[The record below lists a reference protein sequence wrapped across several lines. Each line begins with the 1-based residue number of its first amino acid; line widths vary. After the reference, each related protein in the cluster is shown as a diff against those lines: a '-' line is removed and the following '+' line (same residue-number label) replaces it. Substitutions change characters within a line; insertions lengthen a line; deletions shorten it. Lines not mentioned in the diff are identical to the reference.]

1 MDLNTALKT
10 RKSIR
15 AFKSDPVSRE
25 QVEALLAMAALSP
38 SGTNVQPWKVYVA
51 MGGARERLTTELLAY
66 REANPE
72 DGGKEWPMQSKR
84 IEPYLSRMRKLG
96 KDMYTLLEIP
106 KGDKQANW
114 NQWGRNYEF
123 FDAPVGLIFT
133 IEKDLDRTNWLDI
146 GIFIQT
152 LMLAATANGLDT
164 CAQGAWNQ
172 FYKVTKSVLNIPDNE
187 FVVCGMSLGYAVE
200 TAPVN
205 TLVSERE
212 PVSNFARFCED

>member
-1 MDLNTALKT
+1 MEIEKALRD
-10 RKSIR
+10 RKSVR
-15 AFKSDPVSRE
+15 AFKSDPVSRAQIE
-25 QVEALLAMAALSP
+25 QLLENAALSP

-51 MGGARERLTTELLAY
+51 MGPARERLTKELLAY
-66 REANPE
+66 REAHPD
-72 DGGKEWPMQSKR
+72 DGGKEWPTANKR
-84 IEPYLSRMRKLG
+84 VEPYLSRMRKLG

-133 IEKDLDRTNWLDI
+133 IDKDLDRTNWLDI
-146 GIFIQT
+146 GIFIQS
-152 LMLAATANGLDT
+152 LMLSATAAGLDT

-187 FVVCGMSLGYAVE
+187 YVVCGMSLGYADE

-212 PVSNFARFCED
+212 PVSNFTHFLEE